1 VHTLRTLDDARAIR
15 GALDRG
21 ARAVVIG
28 AGFIGSEIASAAR
41 KRGNEITIVEA
52 LLTPLARAVGAPMGA
67 AVAELHARN
76 GTPLICGTGV
86 TDLLGTG
93 HVRGVRLADG
103 RTLPADLVV
112 VGIGA
117 APATE
122 WLVGSGLLLDDGIVC
137 DATLNAGLPGI
148 YAAGDVARWPNGLFG
163 GRPQRLEHWTSAAE
177 QGAAA
182 ARNALNPAG
191 ATPYTTV
198 PYFWSDWYDSR
209 IQFVGIPDADEV
221 EVVDGEP
228 GSSHRWVVLYRGGD
242 RLVGA
247 LAVNGQSVIMK
258 YRALISRSASWD
270 DAMAFAAARR
280 QARPSAR
287 AVP

>member
-1 VHTLRTLDDARAIR
+1 
-15 GALDRG
+15 
-21 ARAVVIG
+21 
-28 AGFIGSEIASAAR
+28 
-41 KRGNEITIVEA
+41 
-52 LLTPLARAVGAPMGA
+52 MGA

-93 HVRGVRLADG
+93 HVSGVRLVDG

-112 VGIGA
+112 VAIGA
-117 APATE
+117 APATD
-122 WLVGSGLLLDDGIVC
+122 WLAGSGLPLDDGIVC

-163 GRPQRLEHWTSAAE
+163 GRRQRLEHWTSAAE
-177 QGAAA
+177 QGATA
-182 ARNALNPAG
+182 ARNALNPAD
-191 ATPYTTV
+191 ATPYATV

-209 IQFVGIPDADEV
+209 IQFVGIPDAGEV

-270 DAMAFAAARR
+270 DAMASAAARR
-280 QARPSAR
+280 QAAGGRRGLLPGRCHDPSC
-287 AVP
+287 